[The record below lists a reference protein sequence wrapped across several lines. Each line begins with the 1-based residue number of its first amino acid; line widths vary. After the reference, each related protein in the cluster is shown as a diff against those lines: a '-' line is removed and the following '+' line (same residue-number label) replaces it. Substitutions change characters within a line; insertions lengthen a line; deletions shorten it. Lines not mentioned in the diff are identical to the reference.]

1 MPEAAREENLGQN
14 SLKGTPARKRY
25 PEEVKNAARSLFLR
39 HCKVAEIADAL
50 KVPERTVYD
59 WSIKGGWL
67 DMLSHEGPD
76 EAINRRLSLL
86 VEREHKT
93 ATDLKEIDLLI
104 SSQERRL
111 RMRER
116 ERAAAAESADAGERG
131 GKKEFPSQ
139 GSNAFQGGTKA
150 KKDRLWG
157 KKKNDVSH
165 LTFEDFEKRLHVNY
179 FGYQRDMR
187 AERRRRYRQ
196 YLKARQ
202 IGATWY
208 FAQEAFEDAVL
219 TGDNQIFLSATKA
232 QSQIFR
238 QYIIDIC
245 GQAFDI
251 TLTGNPLVLHTA
263 AGPATLYFLAT
274 SSRSAQ
280 GYHGHVYGDEFF
292 WIPKFKEFWKVASG
306 MAAHAKWRRTM
317 FSTPSIITHEAYP
330 KWSGKEYLARFKNP
344 KLWPDTAA
352 LRAGLLCPDGTYRRI
367 ITLDDAIQGG
377 CNLFNKA
384 ELELE
389 YTPEEF
395 RQLFGCEFID
405 DTHAVFALSVL
416 ESCME
421 DPEAWGIDFTLGRPV
436 GEAGV
441 WGGYDPSRTRDD
453 ASFVVLLPPQKE
465 GEKIRMLERHT
476 WKGKSYLWQ
485 VGRIRELCDK
495 YRFTHIG
502 VDVTGPGQAVL
513 ENVRLFC
520 PVAMPITY
528 SLMSKAALV
537 LKAQEVIDMGRL
549 AWDAAQTDIAHAFM
563 TIRQVATPSGQI
575 TYAAHRT
582 DTTGHADV
590 AWATMHALYIEP
602 LARQSGPGGKR
613 SSLSFGAAA

>member
-1 MPEAAREENLGQN
+1 MSEAEKEKNIGQN
-14 SLKGTPARKRY
+14 ILISASGTPPGRRRY
-25 PEEVKNAARSLFLR
+25 PEEVKHAARSLFLR
-39 HCKVAEIADAL
+39 HNKVPEIADTL
-50 KVPERTVYD
+50 SVPERTVYD
-59 WSIKGGWL
+59 WSIKGGWHDL
-67 DMLSHEGPD
+67 LSHEGPD

-86 VEREHKT
+86 VGREHKT
-93 ATDLKEIDLLI
+93 KAELDEIDLLI

-116 ERAAAAESADAGERG
+116 ERANAAAAGAADGGERA
-131 GKKEFPSQ
+131 ENP
-139 GSNAFQGGTKA
+139 FQGGTREKKA
-150 KKDRLWG
+150 KRKE

-165 LTFEDFEKRLHVNY
+165 LTVEDFEKRLHVHY
-179 FGYQRDMR
+179 FAYQHAMR
-187 AERRRRYRQ
+187 AEIARRNRL

-208 FAQEAFEDAVL
+208 FAQEAFENAVL

-232 QSQIFR
+232 QSLIFR

-251 TLTGNPLVLHTA
+251 TLSGNPLVLHTA
-263 AGPATLYFLAT
+263 SGPATLYFLAT

-292 WIPKFKEFWKVASG
+292 WIPKFRDFWKVASG
-306 MAAHAKWRRTM
+306 MAAHTKWRRTM

-330 KWSGKEYLARFKNP
+330 KWSGKEYLGRFKHP
-344 KLWPDTAA
+344 KPWPDTAA
-352 LRAGLLCPDGTYRRI
+352 LREGLVCPDNAYRRI
-367 ITLDDAIQGG
+367 ITLDDAEQGG
-377 CNLFNKA
+377 CNLFNRE

-389 YTPEEF
+389 YSPEEF

-405 DTHAVFALSVL
+405 DTHAVFALAKL
-416 ESCME
+416 EACME
-421 DPEAWGIDFTLGRPV
+421 DPASWGIDFTLARPV
-436 GEAGV
+436 GDAGV
-441 WGGYDPSRTRDD
+441 WGGYDPSRHRDD
-453 ASFVVLLPPQKE
+453 ASFVVLLPPQKD
-465 GEKIRMLERHT
+465 GEKIRMIERHT

-485 VGRIRELCDK
+485 VGRIRELCQK
-495 YRFTHIG
+495 YRFAHIG

-528 SLMSKAALV
+528 SLMNKAALV
-537 LKAQEVIDMGRL
+537 HKAQEVIDMQRL
-549 AWDAAQTDIAHAFM
+549 AWDAAQTDISHAFM

-590 AWATMHALYIEP
+590 AWATTHALQAEP
-602 LARQSGPGGKR
+602 LARQSRDGGKM
-613 SSLSFGAAA
+613 SSLEFGS